1 MKMINF
7 YRPRCRVIEL
17 QMILIWNGRWHNN
30 LSIILTASISRRE
43 CNWCVWYG
51 LAGDEMQSLVSA
63 VLLCPFTVLLQFRRG
78 DKNFDWECT
87 RHATLLHLLHCSL
100 VRGGRGPPRK
110 PVLESG
116 TRSG

>member
-1 MKMINF
+1 MDVGIII
-7 YRPRCRVIEL
+7 CRSSSQL
-17 QMILIWNGRWHNN
+17 R
-30 LSIILTASISRRE
+30 SRA
-43 CNWCVWYG
+43 VSG
-51 LAGDEMQSLVSA
+51 TGVSGMAGDEMQSLVSA